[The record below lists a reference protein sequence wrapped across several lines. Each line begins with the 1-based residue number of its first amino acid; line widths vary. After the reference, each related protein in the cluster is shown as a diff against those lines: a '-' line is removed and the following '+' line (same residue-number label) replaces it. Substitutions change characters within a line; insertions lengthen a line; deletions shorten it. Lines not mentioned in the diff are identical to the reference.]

1 VDKNNESGHGTWRE
15 RNMLRVFIISVFVLA
30 GLYFVVGVMS
40 LIFPELGIPMMWMA
54 FPIGPAGPPIQ

>member
-1 VDKNNESGHGTWRE
+1 MDKNNESGHETWRE